1 MFHMVRFLFL
11 TLAATVAA
19 YSQTRAEAEA
29 FLKDAET
36 KLLKVGNEA
45 QRASWIQ
52 STYITEDTEALTADA
67 NEAAINVTKQLAR
80 GAVRFDKLNLPPD
93 MKRKLYLLKNALTV
107 ATPTDAKESSELT
120 KLMSGMEGTYGRG
133 KYCRDNPKDNGKCL
147 DISSIETILA
157 ESRETVAAT

>member
-19 YSQTRAEAEA
+19 SSQTRAEAEA

-36 KLLKVGNEA
+36 MLLKVGNEA
-45 QRASWIQ
+45 QRAAWIQ

-107 ATPTDAKESSELT
+107 ANLRMQRN
-120 KLMSGMEGTYGRG
+120 LQ
-133 KYCRDNPKDNGKCL
+133 NLLN
-147 DISSIETILA
+147 
-157 ESRETVAAT
+157 